1 MDSPRSPQ
9 VDSKRTHGAV
19 PTKSASA
26 KVPLNKHGYAKT
38 LAAQPVGSGAELVSV
53 EADLTRGLHNFS
65 VVGLADKAVEEARD
79 RVSAAIRHSGYKPP
93 KQQNKR
99 IVLSLSPADLK
110 KEGSHYDLALALAY
124 LIAAGDVEP
133 LGEKMLLVGELAL
146 DGTLRAV
153 KGVLPQ
159 VLAAKRHGVKTIFIP
174 PENAREAL
182 LAEGVAVYAP
192 ASLGELL
199 QHLSA
204 RGGSASGGK
213 GGKLLPRLVRDR
225 RVSPPPPAIDLA
237 DIKGQE
243 SAKRALEIAAAG
255 RHNIV
260 FYGPPG
266 TGKTMLARALAGILP
281 PLSDDDMLEVTA
293 IHSTAGLLSGGEAV
307 YWPPFRAPHHSLSH
321 VAMVGGGT
329 FPKAGEVT
337 LAHKGVLF
345 LDEFPEFE
353 SRALEALRQ
362 PLEDRIVTVSRARA
376 TITFPAD
383 CMIVAAMNP
392 ADTLANDSRVAL
404 RAAAKQAR
412 RISRPIVDRL
422 DLWIEVPLVPHDT
435 LAKLS
440 SGESSAIVRERVIG
454 ARARSHK
461 RTGKSGATN
470 AALTSREL
478 DEKSGFSSAA
488 KETLM
493 TAAARLHLSPRSFH
507 RTMRVARTIADLA
520 GADSVT
526 PAFVHEALQYR
537 PRGLFGFE

>member
-1 MDSPRSPQ
+1 MPKALP
-9 VDSKRTHGAV
+9 
-19 PTKSASA
+19 
-26 KVPLNKHGYAKT
+26 KHGYAKT
-38 LAAQPVGSGAELVSV
+38 LAAQPVGSGAEMVVV

-65 VVGLADKAVEEARD
+65 VVGLADKAVDEARD

-124 LIAAGDVEP
+124 LIAAGDLEP
-133 LGEKMLLVGELAL
+133 LAEDILFIGELAL
-146 DGTLRAV
+146 DGGIRAV

-159 VLAAKRHGVKTIFIP
+159 VLAAKRKGVKTIFVP
-174 PENAREAL
+174 QGNAREAL
-182 LAEGVAVYAP
+182 LAEGVAMYAP
-192 ASLGELL
+192 ATLAELL
-199 QHLSA
+199 QHL
-204 RGGSASGGK
+204 K
-213 GGKLLPRLVRDR
+213 GEKKLPRLVRDR
-225 RVSPPPPAIDLA
+225 HLPTQPPALDLK
-237 DIKGQE
+237 DVKGQE
-243 SAKRALEIAAAG
+243 SAKRALEVAAAG

-281 PLSDDDMLEVTA
+281 PLTDDDMLEVTA
-293 IHSTAGLLSGGEAV
+293 IHSTAGLLADGEAV
-307 YWPPFRAPHHSLSH
+307 YWPPFRAPHHSISH
-321 VAMVGGGT
+321 VAIVGGGT

-345 LDEFPEFE
+345 LDEFPEFD
-353 SRALEALRQ
+353 SRTLEALRQ

-392 ADTLANDSRVAL
+392 ANTLSDDSRVAY
-404 RAAAKQAR
+404 RAAVKQAR

-435 LAKLS
+435 LSKLS
-440 SGESSAIVRERVIG
+440 TGESSERVRERVVA
-454 ARARSHK
+454 ARKKAEK
-461 RTGKSGATN
+461 RTGKQGMTN
-470 AALTSREL
+470 AALTGRQL
-478 DEKSGFSSAA
+478 DEKSGFTLAAREALTSAA
-488 KETLM
+488 S
-493 TAAARLHLSPRSFH
+493 RLHLSPRSYH

-520 GADSVT
+520 GAEAVT
-526 PAFVHEALQYR
+526 PAFIHEALQYR

>member
-1 MDSPRSPQ
+1 MPAALP
-9 VDSKRTHGAV
+9 
-19 PTKSASA
+19 
-26 KVPLNKHGYAKT
+26 KHGYAKT
-38 LAAQPVGSGAELVSV
+38 LAAQPVGAQAQLVSV

-79 RVSAAIRHSGYKPP
+79 RVSAAIRHSGYRPP

-124 LIAAGDVEP
+124 LIAAGDVAP
-133 LGEKMLLVGELAL
+133 LAEEMLFIGELAL

-159 VLAAKRHGVKTIFIP
+159 VLAAKRHGTRIIYVP
-174 PENAREAL
+174 PGNAREAL
-182 LAEGVAVYAP
+182 LAEGVIVYAP
-192 ASLGELL
+192 KSLAELL
-199 QHLSA
+199 NHL
-204 RGGSASGGK
+204 K
-213 GGKLLPRLVRDR
+213 GEKPLARLVRDR
-225 RVSPPPPAIDLA
+225 RVEPPPPALDLA
-237 DIKGQE
+237 DVKGQE

-281 PLSDDDMLEVTA
+281 PLTDDDMLEVTA
-293 IHSTAGLLSGGEAV
+293 IHSTAGLLQEGEAV
-307 YWPPFRAPHHSLSH
+307 YWPPFRAPHHSISH
-321 VAMVGGGT
+321 VAIVGGGT

-345 LDEFPEFE
+345 LDEFPEFD
-353 SRALEALRQ
+353 SRTLEALRQ
-362 PLEDRIVTVSRARA
+362 PLEDHVVTVSRARA

-392 ADTLANDSRVAL
+392 ADTLSSDTRVAV
-404 RAAAKQAR
+404 RAALKQAR

-440 SGESSAIVRERVIG
+440 NGEPSEQVRKRVVAARER
-454 ARARSHK
+454 AQR
-461 RTGKSGATN
+461 RTGKKGATN
-470 AALTSREL
+470 AALTGREL
-478 DEKSGFSSAA
+478 DEKSGFTAEA
-488 KETLM
+488 KGTL
-493 TAAARLHLSPRSFH
+493 TSAAARLRLSPRSYH

-520 GADSVT
+520 GAEVVT

>member
-1 MDSPRSPQ
+1 MTAERSADRSSAAPAPRA
-9 VDSKRTHGAV
+9 K
-19 PTKSASA
+19 KSVAA
-26 KVPLNKHGYAKT
+26 LPKQGYAKT
-38 LAAQPVGSGAELVSV
+38 FAAQPIGAGAALVSV

-65 VVGLADKAVEEARD
+65 IVGLADKAVEEARD
-79 RVSAAIRHSGYKPP
+79 RVSAAIRHSGHKPP

-124 LIAAGDVEP
+124 LAAAGEVAPPAEDT
-133 LGEKMLLVGELAL
+133 LFIGELAL
-146 DGTLRAV
+146 DGALRSAR
-153 KGVLPQ
+153 GVLPQ
-159 VLAAKRHGVKTIFIP
+159 ALAAKKRGIRTIFVP
-174 PENAREAL
+174 PENLREAL
-182 LAEGVAVYAP
+182 LVDGVAVYAP
-192 ASLGELL
+192 ASLAELL
-199 QHLSA
+199 QHL
-204 RGGSASGGK
+204 K
-213 GGKLLPRLVRDR
+213 GEKPLPRVLRDR
-225 RVSPPPPAIDLA
+225 RAAPPPPAIDLA

-260 FYGPPG
+260 FYGQPG

-281 PLSDDDMLEVTA
+281 PLTADETLEVTA

-307 YWPPFRAPHHSLSH
+307 HWPPFRAPHHSISH
-321 VAMVGGGT
+321 VAIVGGGA

-345 LDEFPEFE
+345 LDEFPEFD
-353 SRALEALRQ
+353 SRTLEALRQ

-392 ADTLANDSRVAL
+392 ADTLSNDTRAAL

-422 DLWIEVPLVPHDT
+422 DLWIEVPLVPHET
-435 LAKLS
+435 LAKLGG
-440 SGESSAIVRERVIG
+440 GEPSESVRARVVA
-454 ARARSHK
+454 ARAKAEK
-461 RTGKSGATN
+461 RVGKRGAAN
-470 AALTSREL
+470 AALTGREL
-478 DEKSGFSSAA
+478 DEKSGFSQAA
-488 KETLM
+488 KEAL
-493 TAAARLHLSPRSFH
+493 AHSAARLNLSPRSYH

-520 GADSVT
+520 GAEAVT